1 MAANTVIR
9 IKRSSS
15 VGIPSTGNTGELA
28 YSYASNTLFIG
39 NILGSGVY
47 NVGGQYYTST
57 VDSATAANVAG
68 TLVKRDASG
77 NIAASLYGNANSAS
91 YLQAPQNFSISGTD
105 ITASAVSFGGQNGV
119 TLNAALNSVPGL
131 SAGTYGSGATIPVIT
146 VGANGRVLAISTAGS
161 ASSGSFNVSGNTG
174 TVSFVTGNTFSVVGA
189 TGSGITT
196 TAFAAVGSNA
206 NVVITTDSTI
216 LRSNTSTVGPQ
227 FITTDLTIVGNLYVQ
242 GTQSYSNVAISQQ
255 VDSLIELAAN
265 NTGGDVVDIGFYGLS
280 NTNTSATNS
289 NYYHGLIRAGA
300 GGGASVAGNYYLFKN
315 LSINPVSNTVTYAQ
329 LTAANTGNLQANL
342 VNSTIYNANIVNLS
356 SALPIGSGGTGST
369 SFASGQLII
378 GGSTLTSLAN
388 SSFSATGSGA
398 TNSTVTSL
406 TVDTWGRLT
415 AATYS
420 TISGLTVSQGG
431 TGQSTLPSGQ
441 ILVGAGTNG
450 ISAIANLTPS
460 VTGTLSTNATISSFT
475 TDAYGRVSAYTAAS
489 IAISAAQVN
498 SGILPTTYGGTGLG
512 GATPFTNGGA
522 VYATSTSALTT
533 GTLPIASGGTN
544 NTSYTNNTLT
554 YYNGTGVVSLANIS
568 FSNTGISGTNSTITA
583 VTVDNFGRA
592 TAVVYTPIAG
602 LTVSQGGTGFATAT
616 TNGMVYGNGTGAM
629 QVTAAAGTA
638 DQTYSNQIL
647 TVTNAGIPVW
657 STTLDGGTF

>member
-9 IKRSSS
+9 IKRSST
-15 VGIPSTGNTGELA
+15 VGIPTTGNTGELA

-91 YLQAPQNFSISGTD
+91 YLQAPQNFSISGSD

-131 SAGTYGSGATIPVIT
+131 GAGTYGSGATIPVIT
-146 VGANGRVLAISTAGS
+146 VGANGRVLAISTVGS
-161 ASSGSFNVSGNTG
+161 ASSGSFNVGGNTG
-174 TVSFVTGNTFSVVGA
+174 TVSFVTGNTISIVGA

-196 TAFAAVGSNA
+196 TSFAPVGSNA

-216 LRSNTSTVGPQ
+216 LRSNTAAVGPQ
-227 FITTDLTIVGNLYVQ
+227 VITTDLTVVGNLYVQ
-242 GTQSYSNVAISQQ
+242 GTQSYTNTAIYQT

-265 NTGGDVVDIGFYGLS
+265 NTADVVDIGFYGLS

-289 NYYHGLIRAGA
+289 NYFHGLIRAGS

-388 SSFSATGSGA
+388 STFTPTGSGA

-406 TVDTWGRLT
+406 TVDAWGRLT

-420 TISGLTVSQGG
+420 SISGLTVSQGG

-450 ISAIANLTPS
+450 ISSIANLTPT
-460 VTGTLSTNATISSFT
+460 VTGTLSTNATITSLT
-475 TDAYGRVSAYTAAS
+475 TDAYGRVSAYTAAN

-498 SGILPTTYGGTGLG
+498 SGTLATSFGGTGLN
-512 GATPFTNGGA
+512 TFTSGGA

-568 FSNTGISGTNSTITA
+568 FSNTGTYGTNSTITA

-602 LTVSQGGTGFATAT
+602 LTVPQGGTGFATAT